1 MPAFKNVHEIAID
14 AAPAEAH
21 ALVNDFRQWRQWS
34 PWEEKDPELERHYSG
49 SESGAGAEYD
59 WTGNKQVGTGRMRIT
74 DSTPE
79 RIEIDL
85 EFIKPF
91 KARNKT
97 VFEFVPEGDGTRVV
111 WTMTGERGLLMHLA
125 GRLFVDKALGED
137 FERGLAKLKA
147 AAEGGG
153 ASA

>member
-1 MPAFKNVHEIAID
+1 
-14 AAPAEAH
+14 
-21 ALVNDFRQWRQWS
+21 
-34 PWEEKDPELERHYSG
+34 
-49 SESGAGAEYD
+49 
-59 WTGNKQVGTGRMRIT
+59 MRIT